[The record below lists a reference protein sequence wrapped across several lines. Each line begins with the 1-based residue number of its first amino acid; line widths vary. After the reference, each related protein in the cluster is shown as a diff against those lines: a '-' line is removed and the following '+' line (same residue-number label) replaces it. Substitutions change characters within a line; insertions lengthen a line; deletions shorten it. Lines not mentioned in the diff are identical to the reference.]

1 MHPPAASAFMPKWR
15 FRACRQTYGTS
26 PRRRQ
31 CWRRR
36 HGWRGCNLSRGATP
50 TWVCFGFRHGALIR
64 RERWISTSS
73 SQMTR
78 RRRWTWRR
86 RCRKWCILM
95 STLSPTPLLVS
106 TWSLATLDFR
116 CPTPR
121 AGDGDE
127 RGGAGNGG
135 AAAWPTRRHYPYTP
149 GTPDLLR
156 GSVGGVS
163 GGSMA
168 PTCDMGGRTLAS
180 GVVIAALPP
189 PWLELDHDE
198 LERGKAVG
206 GVGAKSEKEDSGRWL
221 RRLALTHCHR
231 QQLAAQWSQA
241 RFRHRWLI
249 NIGDQVE
256 FTTARVAAGRAGDRG
271 ARRKMRSG
279 PSWCAWGRFGL
290 EWSWSFPL
298 HVRRRLRHAKDA
310 RSRKLGFTDAGT
322 YRSFCHQSCFASAAS
337 AVALAFCIDLVS

>member
-1 MHPPAASAFMPKWR
+1 
-15 FRACRQTYGTS
+15 
-26 PRRRQ
+26 
-31 CWRRR
+31 
-36 HGWRGCNLSRGATP
+36 
-50 TWVCFGFRHGALIR
+50 
-64 RERWISTSS
+64 
-73 SQMTR
+73 MTR

-106 TWSLATLDFR
+106 TWSLATLDLR

-168 PTCDMGGRTLAS
+168 PTCDMGGPGGRTLAS

-198 LERGKAVG
+198 LEIKRK
-206 GVGAKSEKEDSGRWL
+206 SGRRGGRQVRE
-221 RRLALTHCHR
+221 RRLR
-231 QQLAAQWSQA
+231 KMAATSGVDTLPPA
-241 RFRHRWLI
+241 TASCAVEPSSLPSSLV

-256 FTTARVAAGRAGDRG
+256 FTTARVADERVTAVTQG
-271 ARRKMRSG
+271 AEEDAERTELVRVGEIWVGMVVVL
-279 PSWCAWGRFGL
+279 PSPRTAPPPPCEGCSLPKTRFY
-290 EWSWSFPL
+290 
-298 HVRRRLRHAKDA
+298 RRRYLPEFLPPIVLRQ
-310 RSRKLGFTDAGT
+310 RCLSGGPCLL
-322 YRSFCHQSCFASAAS
+322 Y
-337 AVALAFCIDLVS
+337 